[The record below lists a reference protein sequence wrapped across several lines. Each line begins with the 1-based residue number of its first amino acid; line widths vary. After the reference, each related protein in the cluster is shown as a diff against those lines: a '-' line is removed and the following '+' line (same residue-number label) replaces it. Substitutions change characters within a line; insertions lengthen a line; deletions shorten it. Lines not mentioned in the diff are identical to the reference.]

1 MMRDTAVNKLFPIA
15 RNPRVPG
22 GSDEDQRTTIVHK
35 LGL

>member
-1 MMRDTAVNKLFPIA
+1 MMRNTTVDKLFPIV

-35 LGL
+35 LGH